1 MLKLVGMYTKGKAAS
16 GTVDPVML
24 AFDVV
29 VVVDDVPCGNIN
41 PVEVVDGEVLLLP
54 PVAVAPSVP
63 VHFAPVGQH
72 A

>member
-1 MLKLVGMYTKGKAAS
+1 LLKLVGIYTNGYAAP

-29 VVVDDVPCGNIN
+29 VVVDVVPCGNMN
-41 PVEVVDGEVLLLP
+41 PVEVVDAELPLLP
-54 PVAVAPSVP
+54 PVAVSPSVP
-63 VHFAPVGQH
+63 VHFAPVGQQ

>member
-1 MLKLVGMYTKGKAAS
+1 MYTKGYAAP

-24 AFDVV
+24 AFDDVV
-29 VVVDDVPCGNIN
+29 VVLVPCGNIN
-41 PVEVVDGEVLLLP
+41 PLVVVDAEFPFPLPLP

-63 VHFAPVGQH
+63 VHFAPVGQQ

>member
-1 MLKLVGMYTKGKAAS
+1 MLKLVGIYTKGNAAP

-29 VVVDDVPCGNIN
+29 VVDVVPCGNMN
-41 PVEVVDGEVLLLP
+41 PVEVVDAELPLLP

-63 VHFAPVGQH
+63 VHFAPVGQQ